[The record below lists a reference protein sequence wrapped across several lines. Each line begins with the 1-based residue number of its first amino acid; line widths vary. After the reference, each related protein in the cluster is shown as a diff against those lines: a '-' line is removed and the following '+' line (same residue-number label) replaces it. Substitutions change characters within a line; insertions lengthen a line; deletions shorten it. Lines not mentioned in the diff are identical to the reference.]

1 MNGFL
6 AALFWSSTILNP
18 DHSLLDKIDITKSTQ
33 SHSSWGVSS
42 VYFEDKNIGFENFF
56 WKTEPYSVNNLKTI
70 SMISITDNKGLWF
83 GYGLNNTISTEFF
96 SKDFL
101 EINLSF
107 LPGIYIKNE
116 EVDLGGWLMFR
127 SGFEILFNLNEN
139 NSISVGFDHRSSG
152 DIWPNNPGLETIFLK
167 FNKKI

>member
-6 AALFWSSTILNP
+6 AALFWSSTVINP
-18 DHSLLDKIDITKSTQ
+18 DHSLIKNIDINK
-33 SHSSWGVSS
+33 HSKPYLSAGISNI
-42 VYFEDKNIGFENFF
+42 YFEDKNIGFESFVL
-56 WKTEPYSVNNLKTI
+56 KTEPYLINNLKTI
-70 SMISITDNKGLWF
+70 SMISITDKKGLWF
-83 GYGLNNTISTEFF
+83 GYGLNNTISTDFF

-127 SGFEILFNLNEN
+127 SGFEVLFNLNEN
-139 NSISVGFDHRSSG
+139 NSISAGFDHRSSG